1 MVSPMLMVISSSRL
15 GAKVFTTFISFG
27 FSLLKL
33 PDRCNCVRNE
43 EDRVG
48 LGRDSDDELPDG
60 SNVRDLDLVV
70 AGGVGGVGGMYGGDS
85 GGDGGRAILVGLVV

>member
-1 MVSPMLMVISSSRL
+1 MVSPMLMVSSSSRL
-15 GAKVFTTFISFG
+15 GVKVLTTFISFG

-33 PDRCNCVRNE
+33 PDRCSCVRKE

-48 LGRDSDDELPDG
+48 VGRDSDG
-60 SNVRDLDLVV
+60 GVSVRDLDLVV